1 VAKMLL
7 ACWRRCV
14 AVLTVSCVR
23 GAGAQLVAIILV
35 IGLAVPVGAL
45 SNVV

>member
-1 VAKMLL
+1 VLG
-7 ACWRRCV
+7 CWRGGV

-23 GAGAQLVAIILV
+23 GAGGQLVAISLV
-35 IGLAVPVGAL
+35 IGLAGPVGAL